1 MIRDHFTM
9 ADARSG
15 IFLSYASQ
23 DAEAAQRICEALRVA
38 GIEVFFDRSE
48 LRGGDAW
55 DHKIRKQI
63 RECGLFLPIISKSTQ
78 ARAEGYFRLE
88 WRLAD
93 QRTHMMGRSRTFL
106 VPVCVDNTREVD
118 ADVPDSFSQAQWTR
132 LADGR
137 PPPEFV
143 DRIQSLLSSE
153 TVPVDGLAAPAAP
166 LRVSIAASPA
176 SARRPWIAALLAI
189 IGLVVVAIGYGAL
202 NRFVL
207 SRGAV
212 AAAFKPQSHSIAV
225 LPFVNMS
232 GDKEQDYFSDGLT
245 EELLNALARI
255 NELQV
260 AARTSAFSFK
270 DKDVNA
276 GSVARQLN
284 VASILEG
291 SVRRSGHTVRIT
303 AQLINGATGF
313 HLWSETYDRDL
324 GDVLKLQTDIA
335 NAVAGALKITL
346 LENVT
351 VKTELGGTHNP
362 AAFDAYLRG
371 LKLARLAMSTTPMDC
386 RGPIDAFSEA
396 IARDADYALA
406 YANRAVITWACA
418 TNSPDWLSQQQPGQK
433 TVRADAE
440 RAIALAPSLAEG
452 YVALSELEQGLL
464 QFGASDR
471 ACARARELAPGS
483 TQVLNRCS
491 LLAAYFGQAETAISG
506 ARHAVA
512 LDPLDPLS
520 HRILGDTLR
529 FARRYDEAISAYQ
542 ASIAIDP
549 GHAAEAYGLRG
560 LSFYSAGDL
569 PAARSSC
576 EANPDNY
583 RSRICLA
590 LVYHGLGREAD
601 ASTVFEKLRQ
611 FAGEASAYQYAEITA
626 QWGERQM
633 ALKWLEKALQLRDP
647 GMTYT
652 KTDPLLDP
660 LREEPRFQAV
670 LKELNFPSDPTVP
683 RG

>member
-1 MIRDHFTM
+1 
-9 ADARSG
+9 
-15 IFLSYASQ
+15 
-23 DAEAAQRICEALRVA
+23 LRAA
-38 GIEVFFDRSE
+38 GIKVFFDQSE

-63 RECGLFLPIISKSTQ
+63 RECGLFLPIISKNTQ
-78 ARAEGYFRLE
+78 ARGEGYFRLE

-93 QRTHMMGRSRTFL
+93 QRTHMMGRSRPFL
-106 VPVCVDNTREVD
+106 VPVCVDDTREVD
-118 ADVPDSFSQAQWTR
+118 ADVPDSFSESQWTR
-132 LADGR
+132 LAGGQ
-137 PPPEFV
+137 PPRHFV
-143 DRIQSLLSSE
+143 ERIQSLLSSGAS
-153 TVPVDGLAAPAAP
+153 PADASPAPAAP
-166 LRVSIAASPA
+166 LRAAVSVRPA
-176 SARRPWIAALLAI
+176 IARRWWKAALIAI
-189 IGLVVVAIGYGAL
+189 IGILVVAIGYGAL
-202 NRFVL
+202 NRLVQ
-207 SRGAV
+207 SRSPV
-212 AAAFKPQSHSIAV
+212 ADAFKPPKHSVAV

-270 DKDVNA
+270 DKDVNV
-276 GSVARQLN
+276 GSIARQLN

-303 AQLINGATGF
+303 AQLINGSTGF

-335 NAVAGALKITL
+335 NAVTGALKVTL
-346 LENVT
+346 LESVT
-351 VKTELGGTHNP
+351 LKTELGGTHDP
-362 AAFDAYLRG
+362 VAFDAYLRG
-371 LKLARLAMSTTPMDC
+371 LKLTRIAMSATPMDC

-396 IARDADYALA
+396 IAHDAEYALA

-440 RAIALAPSLAEG
+440 RAVALAPNLAEG

-464 QFGASDR
+464 HFGASDR

-491 LLAAYFGQAETAISG
+491 LLAAYFGQAETAVSG

-529 FARRYDEAISAYQ
+529 FARRYGEAISAYQ

-560 LSFYSAGDL
+560 LTFFSAGDL
-569 PAARSSC
+569 PLARSSC
-576 EANPDNY
+576 EVNRDNY

-590 LVYHGLGREAD
+590 LVYQRLGRVAD

-611 FAGEASAYQYAEITA
+611 FAGEASAYQYAEIMA
-626 QWGERQM
+626 QWGERQL

-670 LKELNFPSDPTVP
+670 LRELNFPSEPTAP

>member
-1 MIRDHFTM
+1 M
-9 ADARSG
+9 ADGKSA

-23 DAEAAQRICEALRVA
+23 DAEAAQRICDALRAA
-38 GIEVFFDRSE
+38 GIEVFFDQSE

-55 DHKIRKQI
+55 DHKIRKQV
-63 RECGLFLPIISKSTQ
+63 RECELFLPIISKNTQ

-93 QRTHMMGRSRTFL
+93 QRTHMMGRSRAFL
-106 VPVCVDNTREVD
+106 VPVCVDDTREVD
-118 ADVPDSFSQAQWTR
+118 ADVPDSFSEAQWTR
-132 LADGR
+132 LAGGQ
-137 PPPEFV
+137 PPREFV
-143 DRIQSLLSSE
+143 ERIQSLLSSE
-153 TVPVDGLAAPAAP
+153 AFPADGSPAPAAP
-166 LRVSIAASPA
+166 LRAAVSVRPAIA
-176 SARRPWIAALLAI
+176 RGPWKAALIAI
-189 IGLVVVAIGYGAL
+189 IGIIVVAIGYGAL
-202 NRFVL
+202 NRLVQ
-207 SRGAV
+207 SRGPV
-212 AAAFKPQSHSIAV
+212 ADAFKPPTHSVAV

-270 DKDVNA
+270 DKDVNV
-276 GSVARQLN
+276 GSIARN

-313 HLWSETYDRDL
+313 HLWSETYDQDL

-335 NAVAGALKITL
+335 NAVAGALKVTL
-346 LENVT
+346 LESVT
-351 VKTELGGTHNP
+351 LKTELGGTHDP
-362 AAFDAYLRG
+362 VAFDAYLRG
-371 LKLARLAMSTTPMDC
+371 LKLTRIAMSATPMDC

-396 IARDADYALA
+396 IAHDAEYALA

-440 RAIALAPSLAEG
+440 RAVALAPNLAEG

-464 QFGASDR
+464 HFGASDR

-529 FARRYDEAISAYQ
+529 FARRYGEAISAYQ

-560 LSFYSAGDL
+560 LTFYSAGDL
-569 PAARSSC
+569 PLAGSSC
-576 EANPDNY
+576 EVNRDNY

-590 LVYHGLGREAD
+590 LVYHRLGRVAD
-601 ASTVFEKLRQ
+601 ASTVFEKLQQ
-611 FAGEASAYQYAEITA
+611 FAGEASAYQYAEIMA
-626 QWGERQM
+626 QWGERQL
-633 ALKWLEKALQLRDP
+633 ALEWLEKALQLRDP

-670 LKELNFPSDPTVP
+670 LRELNFPSDPTAP

>member
-1 MIRDHFTM
+1 MTL
-9 ADARSG
+9 SG
-15 IFLSYASQ
+15 KSAIFLSYASQ
-23 DAEAAQRICEALRVA
+23 DAEAAQKTCEALRAA
-38 GIEVFFDRSE
+38 GIEVFFDQSE

-63 RECGLFLPIISKSTQ
+63 RECELFLPIISKNTQ

-93 QRTHMMGRSRTFL
+93 QRTHMMGRSRAFL
-106 VPVCVDNTREVD
+106 VPICVDDTREVD
-118 ADVPDSFSQAQWTR
+118 ADVPDSFSEAQWTR
-132 LADGR
+132 LAGGK
-137 PPPEFV
+137 PPREFV
-143 DRIQSLLSSE
+143 ERIQSLLSAE
-153 TVPVDGLAAPAAP
+153 TFPADELPAPAAP
-166 LRVSIAASPA
+166 LRAAVSVRPSN
-176 SARRPWIAALLAI
+176 ARRPWKAALIAI
-189 IGLVVVAIGYGAL
+189 LGLIVVAIGYGAL
-202 NRFVL
+202 NRLVW
-207 SRGAV
+207 SRGPV
-212 AAAFKPQSHSIAV
+212 ADAFKPPTHSVAV

-260 AARTSAFSFK
+260 AARTSAFYFK
-270 DKDVNA
+270 DKDLNVA
-276 GSVARQLN
+276 SIARQLN
-284 VASILEG
+284 VASLLEG
-291 SVRRSGHTVRIT
+291 SVRRSGNTVRIT

-335 NAVAGALKITL
+335 NAVAGALKVTL
-346 LENVT
+346 FENVT
-351 VKTELGGTHNP
+351 LKTELGGTHDP

-371 LKLARLAMSTTPMDC
+371 LKLTRIAMSTTPMDC

-396 IARDADYALA
+396 IAHDGEYALA
-406 YANRAVITWACA
+406 HANRAVITWACA
-418 TNSPDWLSQQQPGQK
+418 TNSPDWLSQQQAGQK

-440 RAIALAPSLAEG
+440 RAIALAPNLAEG

-464 QFGASDR
+464 HFGAADR
-471 ACARARELAPGS
+471 ACARASELAPGS
-483 TQVLNRCS
+483 TLVLNRCS
-491 LLAAYFGQAETAISG
+491 LLAAYFGQVETAISS

-529 FARRYDEAISAYQ
+529 FARRYGEAISAYQ

-549 GHAAEAYGLRG
+549 GHAAEAYALRG

-569 PAARSSC
+569 AAARSSC
-576 EANPDNY
+576 EANRDNY
-583 RSRICLA
+583 RSQICLA
-590 LVYHGLGREAD
+590 LVYHGLGRAAD
-601 ASTVFEKLRQ
+601 ASAVFEKLRQ

-626 QWGERQM
+626 QWGERQL
-633 ALKWLEKALQLRDP
+633 ALRWLEKALQLRDP
-647 GMTYT
+647 GMSYA

-670 LKELNFPSDPTVP
+670 LRELNFPSDPAAP
-683 RG
+683 RS

>member
-1 MIRDHFTM
+1 MG
-9 ADARSG
+9 DAKSA

-23 DAEAAQRICEALRVA
+23 DTEAAQRICEGLRAA
-38 GIEVFFDRSE
+38 GIEVFFDLSE

-63 RECGLFLPIISKSTQ
+63 RECELFLPIISRNTQ

-93 QRTHMMGRSRTFL
+93 QRTHMMGRSRAFL
-106 VPVCVDNTREVD
+106 VPVCVDDTREVD
-118 ADVPDSFSQAQWTR
+118 ADVPDSFSEAQWTR
-132 LADGR
+132 LAAGSPTR
-137 PPPEFV
+137 EFV
-143 DRIQSLLSSE
+143 ERIQSLLSSE
-153 TVPVDGLAAPAAP
+153 TFPADGSPAPPARAA
-166 LRVSIAASPA
+166 VSIRPA
-176 SARRPWIAALLAI
+176 SARRPWKAAALIAI
-189 IGLVVVAIGYGAL
+189 IGLLVIAIGYGAL
-202 NRFVL
+202 NRLVP
-207 SRGAV
+207 SRGPAD
-212 AAAFKPQSHSIAV
+212 AFKPPTHSVAV

-270 DKDVNA
+270 DKDVNVA
-276 GSVARQLN
+276 SIARQLN

-335 NAVAGALKITL
+335 NAVAGALKVTL

-351 VKTELGGTHNP
+351 LKTELGGTHDP

-371 LKLARLAMSTTPMDC
+371 LKLTRIAMSTTPMDC
-386 RGPIDAFSEA
+386 RGPIDAFGEA
-396 IARDADYALA
+396 IAHDAQYALA
-406 YANRAVITWACA
+406 YANRAVISWACA

-433 TVRADAE
+433 AVRADAE
-440 RAIALAPSLAEG
+440 RAIALAPNLAEG

-464 QFGASDR
+464 HFGAAGQ

-491 LLAAYFGQAETAISG
+491 LLAAYFGQAETAIAG

-520 HRILGDTLR
+520 HRILGDTFR
-529 FARRYDEAISAYQ
+529 FARRYPEAISAYQ

-560 LSFYSAGDL
+560 LTFYSSGDL

-576 EANPDNY
+576 EVNRDNY
-583 RSRICLA
+583 RSQICLA
-590 LVYHGLGREAD
+590 LVYHGLGRVAD

-626 QWGERQM
+626 QWGERQRAM
-633 ALKWLEKALQLRDP
+633 EWLEKALQLRDP
-647 GMTYT
+647 GMSYT

-660 LREEPRFQAV
+660 LRQEPRFQAA
-670 LKELNFPSDPTVP
+670 LRELNFPGDPTAP
-683 RG
+683 GG